1 MNLDG
6 IFTRSNLPASQD
18 LITWSTKFM
27 FRKLFNIAVYFL
39 LKFLRNLRSLSI
51 CGTVNT
57 YYRDQ
62 DMIRFTW
69 TWRFPLGWI
78 WYLPP
83 VICSPSFLQVMMG
96 SGFPLVIQVSSMS
109 RPSAT
114 FSSFAGGTMIA
125 GSSSADTITFKLHK
139 MFTLLQLHNYDVYT
153 FFFCYQKIFW
163 RRLIFISFNF
173 SIYVHLCMFTP
184 ECTSGKWIKTLT
196 ENVQIDIGKDIAVD
210 VGGVTL

>member
-153 FFFCYQKIFW
+153 FFFFIRKFSEEDWFLSLSIF
-163 RRLIFISFNF
+163 LYMY
-173 SIYVHLCMFTP
+173 IYACSHLNVLQVNGLRHLPRMFR
-184 ECTSGKWIKTLT
+184 
-196 ENVQIDIGKDIAVD
+196 
-210 VGGVTL
+210 